1 MARNPRSGSLARNV
15 ALIAALAALVAC
27 APGADAALA
36 PPTFRLVPQESGFV
50 RVDVA
55 AVGVPSATFRAV
67 LDVGNPNPLPLRL
80 ALLEGDLTLADG
92 ATAQARFTDGID
104 LPARGQGRVVL
115 DVTVPA
121 SSLPALAGALADALL
136 GRPVAYRL
144 DAVVGV
150 EAFGVLQRFP
160 RATLLA
166 GEVRSDLALATPR
179 VRYDGAASGV
189 RSVAFDRV
197 VFELAFTL
205 ENPGAVGMLVR
216 APDLRFGLGGR
227 DVATLAVGATPLPA
241 GGSARLVQ
249 EVVVNPTQLGAAAVA
264 ELTRLAAG
272 QPATLRLTLNGAW
285 DLEAPGVLSR
295 RTDLGALLD
304 VLVE

>member
-1 MARNPRSGSLARNV
+1 MVRNPRVHVFAV
-15 ALIAALAALVAC
+15 VAALLTLVAC
-27 APGADAALA
+27 VPGAEGALG
-36 PPTFRLVPQESGFV
+36 PPTFRLVPQGSGFV
-50 RVDVA
+50 RLDVS

-67 LDVGNPNPLPLRL
+67 LDVTNPNPVPLRL
-80 ALLEGDLTLADG
+80 ALLEGDLTLAG
-92 ATAQARFTDGID
+92 TASAGTRFAEGID

-115 DVTVPA
+115 DVSVPA
-121 SSLPALAGALADALL
+121 DALPALAGALADALM

-144 DAVVGV
+144 DAVVGIEV
-150 EAFGVLQRFP
+150 LGVLQRFP
-160 RATLLA
+160 RATVLA
-166 GEVRSDLALATPR
+166 GEVRSDLALATPI
-179 VRYDGAASGV
+179 VRYDRASSGV

-197 VFELAFTL
+197 VFELAFDV
-205 ENPGAVGMLVR
+205 ENPGPVGMLVR

-227 DVATLAVGATPLPA
+227 DVAALTIASTPLPA
-241 GGSARLVQ
+241 GGRARLVQ

-272 QPATLRLTLNGAW
+272 QPASLRLTLTGAW
-285 DLEAPGVLSR
+285 DLEVPGVLSR